1 MLLTCDR
8 NPEGSKF
15 NFAMGFFD
23 IYHALKTKRG
33 YQSQVQAILRDLQTL
48 ERRSPTPK
56 VQQEK
61 KKSLLNLLR
70 LSDFNSGLLVPYFFP
85 RYPDNQPLSL
95 TRRPFAFSM
104 YAIIVGGFLVLRG
117 SRQISKSTSFAGRQ
131 IINATLL
138 PNWKSMHIT
147 PHTEHRSTYATRLRE
162 MEMACR
168 FYKKRHDLRQNLF
181 LKEFPSGSIIEL
193 VRALTSAAHIRGK
206 STDELLYDEYQLF
219 DPELEGEIDQTI
231 KASKAKVRIYA
242 GTSTTIDSPLEDRYS
257 HSSGG
262 TWHVKGSQG
271 YINFGDR
278 DQVLKMIRPDGLRD
292 PWDRTRSVDIMS
304 GQWVH
309 EFPTKLDMNRIGFHI
324 PQLII
329 PDFVYKFDQW
339 SDIYRA
345 FVEYDTKLFV
355 QEVLGIPIEEG
366 SREITQ
372 KDLERICVLGSREA
386 HQAAAK
392 ANLNKYKF
400 VVSGFDWGGSDH
412 QQATNIKTSFTAHV
426 IFGITYN
433 GEFDI
438 LWMRR
443 HTGMGYREIIH
454 EILTAHFAFGG
465 TAIASDHGGGVVYNQ
480 VLRED
485 PRVDLDRH
493 LVMNYS
499 GPNTAVFAAPHNPD
513 TMYNQWTVNKT
524 ESLSSLFEAI
534 KRPDLRI
541 RCYDWGDAR
550 DYLMDFLNS
559 FRVVSETQHGARYF
573 KYIRP
578 PSKSDDIMQAMNF
591 AHVLGKILLGEPI
604 VHDPGLARELE
615 RRLRTPVYTPRA
627 SSPGMRMFAGNVI
640 AG

>member
-1 MLLTCDR
+1 
-8 NPEGSKF
+8 
-15 NFAMGFFD
+15 MGFFD
-23 IYHALKTKRG
+23 IYHSLKTKIG
-33 YQSQVQAILRDLQTL
+33 FQSQVHAIVRDLQTL
-48 ERRSPTPK
+48 ERRNPTAK
-56 VQQEK
+56 VQKEK
-61 KKSLLNLLR
+61 KSRLLELLR
-70 LSDFNSGLLVPYFFP
+70 ISDFNSGLLVPYFFP
-85 RYPDNQPLSL
+85 RYPDNKPLALS
-95 TRRPFAFSM
+95 RRPFAFAM
-104 YAIIVGGFLVLRG
+104 YAVIVGGFLVLRG

-131 IINATLL
+131 LINAHML
-138 PNWKSMHIT
+138 PNWGSMHIT

-168 FYKKRHDLRQNLF
+168 FYKPRSELRQNLF
-181 LKEFPSGSIIEL
+181 FKEFISGSKIEL

-242 GTSTTIDSPLEDRYS
+242 GTSTTIDSPLEDRYLQ
-257 HSSGG
+257 SSCG
-262 TWHVKGSQG
+262 TWKVRGSKGW
-271 YINFGDR
+271 IDFGDR
-278 DQVLKMIRPDGLRD
+278 DQVLKMIRPEGLRD
-292 PWDRTRSVDIMS
+292 PWDKTRMVDVMS
-304 GQWVH
+304 GQWSH
-309 EFPTKLDMNRIGFHI
+309 AYAEKLEMNRIGFHV

-345 FVEYDTKLFV
+345 FIEYDTKLFV

-372 KDLERICVLGSREA
+372 KDLERICVLGQRDELQKA
-386 HQAAAK
+386 AQA
-392 ANLNKYKF
+392 NRNKYKF

-426 IFGITYN
+426 ILGITYQ
-433 GEFDI
+433 GTFDI

-443 HTGMGYREIIH
+443 HTGMGYREIIA
-454 EILTAHFAFGG
+454 EILKAHFAFGG

-493 LVMNYS
+493 LVLNYS

-534 KRPDLRI
+534 KRPELKI

-591 AHVLGKILLGEPI
+591 AHVVGKIMMGEPL

-615 RRLRTPVYTPRA
+615 RRLRTPVYTPR
-627 SSPGMRMFAGNVI
+627 SHSPGMRVFSGNVV